1 MNFVVSLKVIE
12 LQRCTIPHFKAL
24 DLLFWPLAWLFTLG
38 LVIFAVWQKTF
49 INIFPLP
56 SRYILWCHLPLQKTE
71 RIWFLASNFCNCD
84 KTQYW
89 LHAYVLLVLPSAI
102 PEPEVDFQIL
112 LFPDCEL
119 GHGLIACILLKFFAS
134 IRSNWRNGH
143 LSPPAALPFWLG
155 PWFHWSRDIHLTDLT
170 KKKVVRLI
178 STKSL

>member
-1 MNFVVSLKVIE
+1 MLSFKTLIY
-12 LQRCTIPHFKAL
+12 TIILH
-24 DLLFWPLAWLFTLG
+24 
-38 LVIFAVWQKTF
+38 KT
-49 INIFPLP
+49 
-56 SRYILWCHLPLQKTE
+56 RYILWCHLPLQKTE

-143 LSPPAALPFWLG
+143 LSPPAVLPFWLG

-170 KKKVVRLI
+170 KKRWLDLFQQSRCNI
-178 STKSL
+178 QLDGTMFDS